1 VDHALEVARRE
12 EGRLIGLHVVPAA
25 SQKDDDSVQAIQ
37 AGFELRCGEVGIQA
51 QWVSAVGS
59 VASTICER
67 ARWLDLVVV
76 NVAHPPGDQP
86 IARLGSGFRTLVQ
99 HCPTPILAVPQ
110 VSSHMGRA
118 LLAYDGSPKADEAL
132 FVSTYLAGRWHIP
145 LTVVTVMESERTTAE
160 TIGRARRYLK
170 QHGVEATFVEKQGPV
185 GESILT
191 AAEEHSSE
199 LIVMGGYSNPVLEIV
214 LGSTVDTILQDG
226 RYPVLISR

>member
-1 VDHALEVARRE
+1 
-12 EGRLIGLHVVPAA
+12 
-25 SQKDDDSVQAIQ
+25 
-37 AGFELRCGEVGIQA
+37 
-51 QWVSAVGS
+51 
-59 VASTICER
+59 
-67 ARWLDLVVV
+67 LVVV

-110 VSSHMGRA
+110 VSSHIERA

-132 FVSTYLAGRWHIP
+132 FISTYLAGRWHLP
-145 LTVVTVMESERTTAE
+145 LTVVTVMESERTTSK
-160 TIGRARRYLK
+160 TIERARRYLER
-170 QHGVEATFVEKQGPV
+170 HGVEATFVEKQGPV
-185 GESILT
+185 GQSILA
-191 AAEEHSSE
+191 AAEEYGSE